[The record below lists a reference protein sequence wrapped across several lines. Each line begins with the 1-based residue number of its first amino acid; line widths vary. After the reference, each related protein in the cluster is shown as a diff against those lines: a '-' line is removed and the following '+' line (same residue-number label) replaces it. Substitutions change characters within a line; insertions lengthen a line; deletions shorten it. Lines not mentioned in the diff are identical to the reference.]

1 MNWPKMPDGTVDW
14 MAAFQYPETGLVS
27 LIEQADTSDKLR
39 ACFITVIDSLF
50 SRKNDADVRQ
60 TYYDILADTIPDDAE
75 LQVLEA
81 EKLKIR
87 LVMNRVMND
96 RIIRSRDYAAR
107 KAAEGAGK
115 GKTRRDDDD

>member
-81 EKLKIR
+81 E
-87 LVMNRVMND
+87 N
-96 RIIRSRDYAAR
+96 
-107 KAAEGAGK
+107 
-115 GKTRRDDDD
+115 